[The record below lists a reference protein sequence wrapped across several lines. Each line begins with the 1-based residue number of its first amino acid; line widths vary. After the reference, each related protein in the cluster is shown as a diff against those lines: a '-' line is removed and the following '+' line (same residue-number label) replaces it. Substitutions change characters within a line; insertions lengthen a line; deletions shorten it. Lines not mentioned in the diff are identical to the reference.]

1 MEFTLILNT
10 LEQVSEEE
18 TKTAKEAASKCR

>member
-18 TKTAKEAASKCR
+18 AKTAKEAASKCR